1 MPDSVRGVWFMRKSL
16 FSLAVP
22 FLSAALFA
30 QQPDANQQQTTSVEP
45 MDHTPVFRVKVLS
58 RTTKAV
64 NYRHHSGATSVDFR
78 GTDLM
83 PEASGHAKV
92 ESRTGRIEINADFE
106 HLRPSRNLAPEYLT
120 YVLWAITPE
129 GRPVSLGEIVPENGK
144 SSVRVSTDLQAFGV
158 IVTAEPYFSVTRPSD
173 MVVLENVVKSNTK
186 GWEQPIDT
194 KFDVVERGQ
203 YTVDITAAKLPSSTA
218 NPKTPNDLLQARN
231 AVAIAQA
238 EGGDRYAA
246 DTMRKAEDFLARAED
261 YLRREQSGKAI
272 STVARGATQAAEDA
286 RVLTLERRQQEQQ
299 DAERTA
305 MRERAEQAQQ
315 QEAEA
320 KAQAEQESR
329 QREQAERDRQTT
341 EQAKADADRAR
352 QEAEAAKADAL
363 AQQQTAQSQAQQAQL
378 AAQQA
383 DQARAQAEQAR
394 LQAEQ
399 EKEQTRA
406 RLLQQLNQVLQT
418 RESARGLIA
427 DMPDVLFDTGQ
438 YTLKPGARERLAKV
452 AGILMAYPD
461 LHVQVEGHTDNV
473 GGVDFNQQ
481 LSEKRAAAVRDF
493 LVQQGVKSTDI
504 ESRGFGMDQPVATNA
519 TATGRQLNRRVDLV
533 VTGQA
538 IGTTAGVANP
548 AQPATSVPNVPA
560 GATTQPTNVPPA
572 TSNPKATPAAPP
584 NNQPQSLPP
593 Q

>member
-1 MPDSVRGVWFMRKSL
+1 VWIMRKTVHSFAVMSL
-16 FSLAVP
+16 
-22 FLSAALFA
+22 LSVLLFG
-30 QQPDANQQQTTSVEP
+30 QQPDTNQPTSIEP
-45 MDHTPVFRVKVLS
+45 MDHTPVYRVKVLS
-58 RTTKAV
+58 RSTQAV
-64 NYRHHSGATSVDFR
+64 NYRHHSGGTSLDFR

-83 PEASGHAKV
+83 PAASGKAKV

-106 HLRPSRNLAPEYLT
+106 HLRPSRTLAPEYLT

-129 GRPVSLGEIVPENGK
+129 GRPVSLGEIVPEDGK
-144 SSVRVSTDLQAFGV
+144 SSVRVSTDLQAFGM

-173 MVVLENVVKSNTK
+173 MVVLENVVKPNTK

-194 KFDVVERGQ
+194 KFDVLERGQ

-218 NPKTPNDLLQARN
+218 DPKTPNDLLQARN

-238 EGGDRYAA
+238 EGADHYAA

-261 YLRREQSGKAI
+261 YLRRKQSGKAI
-272 STVARGATQAAEDA
+272 STVARGAAQAAEDA
-286 RVLTLERRQQEQQ
+286 RVLTLQRRQQEQE

-305 MRERAEQAQQ
+305 MRERAEQAQNQ
-315 QEAEA
+315 AEQAQRQEAEA
-320 KAQAEQESR
+320 KAQAAEEVR
-329 QREQAERDRQTT
+329 QREQADRDRQAA

-352 QEAEAAKADAL
+352 QEAEAAKAEAL
-363 AQQQTAQSQAQQAQL
+363 AQQEAAQVQAQQAE
-378 AAQQA
+378 
-383 DQARAQAEQAR
+383 QARAQADQAR

-399 EKEQTRA
+399 EREQTRA

-418 RESARGLIA
+418 RESARGLIV
-427 DMPDVLFDTGQ
+427 DMPDVLFDTAK

-473 GGVDFNQQ
+473 GGVEYNQQ
-481 LSEKRAAAVRDF
+481 LSEKRAAAVREF

-504 ESRGFGMDQPVATNA
+504 ESRGFGMDQPVATND

-538 IGTTAGVANP
+538 IGTTAGAANP
-548 AQPATSVPNVPA
+548 TQPASGVPGAPA
-560 GATTQPTNVPPA
+560 GTLNKPAMAPPPNSNPPA
-572 TSNPKATPAAPP
+572 TPSNR
-584 NNQPQSLPP
+584 PQPP

>member
-1 MPDSVRGVWFMRKSL
+1 M
-16 FSLAVP
+16 
-22 FLSAALFA
+22 FA
-30 QQPDANQQQTTSVEP
+30 QQPDANQQQTMSVEP
-45 MDHTPVFRVKVLS
+45 MDHTPVYRVKVLS

-64 NYRHHSGATSVDFR
+64 NYRHHSGGTSLDFR

-129 GRPVSLGEIVPENGK
+129 GRPVSLGEIVPEDGK
-144 SSVRVSTDLQAFGV
+144 SSVRVSTDLQAFGL

-173 MVVLENVVKSNTK
+173 LVVLENVIKSNTK

-218 NPKTPNDLLQARN
+218 DPKTPNDLLQARN

-238 EGGDRYAA
+238 EGGDHYAA
-246 DTMRKAEDFLARAED
+246 DTMRKAEGFLARAED
-261 YLRREQSGKAI
+261 YLRRKQSGKAI
-272 STVARGATQAAEDA
+272 STVARGAAQAAEDA
-286 RVLTLERRQQEQQ
+286 RILTLERRQQEQQ
-299 DAERTA
+299 EAERTA

-315 QEAEA
+315 QETEA
-320 KAQAEQESR
+320 KAQAEQEAR
-329 QREQAERDRQTT
+329 QREQAERDRQSA

-352 QEAEAAKADAL
+352 QDAEAAKAAAL
-363 AQQQTAQSQAQQAQL
+363 AQQQVAQSQAQQAQL

-418 RESARGLIA
+418 RESARGLIV
-427 DMPDVLFDTGQ
+427 DMPDVLFDTAK

-473 GGVDFNQQ
+473 GGVEYNQQ

-493 LVQQGVKSTDI
+493 LVQQGVRSTDI

-538 IGTTAGVANP
+538 IGTTAGMANP

-560 GATTQPTNVPPA
+560 GTVNQTQPANVPPV
-572 TSNPKATPAAPP
+572 TSNPQANPATQPP
-584 NNQPQSLPP
+584 NHQPP

>member
-1 MPDSVRGVWFMRKSL
+1 
-16 FSLAVP
+16 
-22 FLSAALFA
+22 
-30 QQPDANQQQTTSVEP
+30 
-45 MDHTPVFRVKVLS
+45 
-58 RTTKAV
+58 
-64 NYRHHSGATSVDFR
+64 
-78 GTDLM
+78 
-83 PEASGHAKV
+83 
-92 ESRTGRIEINADFE
+92 
-106 HLRPSRNLAPEYLT
+106 
-120 YVLWAITPE
+120 
-129 GRPVSLGEIVPENGK
+129 
-144 SSVRVSTDLQAFGV
+144 
-158 IVTAEPYFSVTRPSD
+158 
-173 MVVLENVVKSNTK
+173 VKSNTK

-194 KFDVVERGQ
+194 RFDVVERGQ
-203 YTVDITAAKLPSSTA
+203 YTVDITAAKLPSTTA
-218 NPKTPNDLLQARN
+218 DPKTPNDLLQARN

-261 YLRREQSGKAI
+261 YLRRKQSGKAI

-320 KAQAEQESR
+320 KAQAEQETL
-329 QREQAERDRQTT
+329 QREQADRDRQTA
-341 EQAKADADRAR
+341 EQARADADRAR

-363 AQQQTAQSQAQQAQL
+363 AQQQAAQSQAQ
-378 AAQQA
+378 
-383 DQARAQAEQAR
+383 QAEQAR

-399 EKEQTRA
+399 EKEQARA

-418 RESARGLIA
+418 RESARGLIV
-427 DMPDVLFDTGQ
+427 DMPDVLFDTGK

-473 GGVDFNQQ
+473 GGVDFNQH
-481 LSEKRAAAVRDF
+481 LSEKRASAVRDF
-493 LVQQGVKSTDI
+493 LVQQGVKSTDV
-504 ESRGFGMDQPVATNA
+504 ESRGFGMDQPVATNS

-538 IGTTAGVANP
+538 IGTTAGTANP

-560 GATTQPTNVPPA
+560 GTVNRTQPANVPPSSNNPQANPA
-572 TSNPKATPAAPP
+572 TPP

>member
-1 MPDSVRGVWFMRKSL
+1 MRKSFL
-16 FSLAVP
+16 SLAAVS

-30 QQPDANQQQTTSVEP
+30 QQPDSDQQQTTSVEP

-64 NYRHHSGATSVDFR
+64 NYRHHSGATSLDFR

-92 ESRTGRIEINADFE
+92 ESRTGRIEINVDFE
-106 HLRPSRNLAPEYLT
+106 HLRRSQNLAPEYLT

-144 SSVRVSTDLQAFGV
+144 SSVGVSTDLQAFGL
-158 IVTAEPYFSVTRPSD
+158 IVTAEPYFSVTRPSE

-203 YTVDITAAKLPSSTA
+203 YTVDITAAKLPSTTA
-218 NPKTPNDLLQARN
+218 DPKTPNDLLQARN

-261 YLRREQSGKAI
+261 YLRRKQSGKAI

-286 RVLTLERRQQEQQ
+286 RVLTLERRQQEQR

-320 KAQAEQESR
+320 KAQAEQETL
-329 QREQAERDRQTT
+329 QREQADRDRQTA
-341 EQAKADADRAR
+341 EQARADADRAR

-363 AQQQTAQSQAQQAQL
+363 AQQQAAQSQ
-378 AAQQA
+378 AQQA

-399 EKEQTRA
+399 EKEQARA

-418 RESARGLIA
+418 RESARGLIV
-427 DMPDVLFDTGQ
+427 DMPDVLFDTGK

-481 LSEKRAAAVRDF
+481 LSEKRASAVRDF
-493 LVQQGVKSTDI
+493 LVQQGVKSTDV

-538 IGTTAGVANP
+538 IGTTAGTANP
-548 AQPATSVPNVPA
+548 AQPAASVPA
-560 GATTQPTNVPPA
+560 GRVNQTQPANVPPV
-572 TSNPKATPAAPP
+572 TSNPQANPATPP
-584 NNQPQSLPP
+584 NDQQTLPP

>member
-1 MPDSVRGVWFMRKSL
+1 MHKS
-16 FSLAVP
+16 FVSFAVVP
-22 FLSAALFA
+22 FLSVVLFA
-30 QQPDANQQQTTSVEP
+30 QQPDANQQTTSVEP
-45 MDHTPVFRVKVLS
+45 MEHTPVYRVKVLS
-58 RTTKAV
+58 RSTEAV
-64 NYRHHSGATSVDFR
+64 NYRHHSGGTSLDFR

-83 PEASGHAKV
+83 PEANGKAKV

-129 GRPVSLGEIVPENGK
+129 GRPVSLGEIVPEDGK
-144 SSVRVSTDLQAFGV
+144 SSVRVSTDLQAFGL

-173 MVVLENVVKSNTK
+173 MVVLENVVKKDTK

-203 YTVDITAAKLPSSTA
+203 YTVDITAAKLPSSIA
-218 NPKTPNDLLQARN
+218 DPKTPNDLLQARN

-238 EGGDRYAA
+238 EGADHYAA

-261 YLRREQSGKAI
+261 YLRRKQSGKAI
-272 STVARGATQAAEDA
+272 STVARGAAQSAEDA
-286 RVLTLERRQQEQQ
+286 RILTLQRRQQEQE

-305 MRERAEQAQQ
+305 MRERADQAQSQAEQAQR
-315 QEAEA
+315 QESEA
-320 KAQAEQESR
+320 KAQAEEEAR
-329 QREQAERDRQTT
+329 QRQQADRDRQSA

-352 QEAEAAKADAL
+352 QEAEVAKADAL
-363 AQQQTAQSQAQQAQL
+363 AQQQAAQLQAQQAE
-378 AAQQA
+378 
-383 DQARAQAEQAR
+383 QARAQADQAR

-399 EKEQTRA
+399 EREQTRS

-418 RESARGLIA
+418 RESARGLIV
-427 DMPDVLFDTGQ
+427 DMPDVLFDTAK

-473 GGVDFNQQ
+473 GGVEYNQQ
-481 LSEKRAAAVRDF
+481 LSEKRAAAVREF

-519 TATGRQLNRRVDLV
+519 TTAGRQLNRRVDLV

-538 IGTTAGVANP
+538 IGTTVGAVNP
-548 AQPATSVPNVPA
+548 AQPTSGVPA
-560 GATTQPTNVPPA
+560 NPARTPNQPTMAPPA
-572 TSNPKATPAAPP
+572 NSNPQANPATPP
-584 NNQPQSLPP
+584 NNQPQPP

>member
-1 MPDSVRGVWFMRKSL
+1 
-16 FSLAVP
+16 
-22 FLSAALFA
+22 
-30 QQPDANQQQTTSVEP
+30 
-45 MDHTPVFRVKVLS
+45 
-58 RTTKAV
+58 
-64 NYRHHSGATSVDFR
+64 
-78 GTDLM
+78 
-83 PEASGHAKV
+83 
-92 ESRTGRIEINADFE
+92 
-106 HLRPSRNLAPEYLT
+106 
-120 YVLWAITPE
+120 
-129 GRPVSLGEIVPENGK
+129 
-144 SSVRVSTDLQAFGV
+144 
-158 IVTAEPYFSVTRPSD
+158 
-173 MVVLENVVKSNTK
+173 
-186 GWEQPIDT
+186 
-194 KFDVVERGQ
+194 
-203 YTVDITAAKLPSSTA
+203 
-218 NPKTPNDLLQARN
+218 
-231 AVAIAQA
+231 
-238 EGGDRYAA
+238 
-246 DTMRKAEDFLARAED
+246 
-261 YLRREQSGKAI
+261 
-272 STVARGATQAAEDA
+272 
-286 RVLTLERRQQEQQ
+286 
-299 DAERTA
+299 

-320 KAQAEQESR
+320 KAQAKQESR

-418 RESARGLIA
+418 RESARGLIV
-427 DMPDVLFDTGQ
+427 DMPDVLFDTGK

-533 VTGQA
+533 VSLR
-538 IGTTAGVANP
+538 
-548 AQPATSVPNVPA
+548 ATCLCWVNVFHFLKL
-560 GATTQPTNVPPA
+560 GLLE
-572 TSNPKATPAAPP
+572 SH
-584 NNQPQSLPP
+584 L
-593 Q
+593 

>member
-1 MPDSVRGVWFMRKSL
+1 
-16 FSLAVP
+16 
-22 FLSAALFA
+22 
-30 QQPDANQQQTTSVEP
+30 
-45 MDHTPVFRVKVLS
+45 
-58 RTTKAV
+58 
-64 NYRHHSGATSVDFR
+64 
-78 GTDLM
+78 
-83 PEASGHAKV
+83 
-92 ESRTGRIEINADFE
+92 
-106 HLRPSRNLAPEYLT
+106 
-120 YVLWAITPE
+120 
-129 GRPVSLGEIVPENGK
+129 
-144 SSVRVSTDLQAFGV
+144 
-158 IVTAEPYFSVTRPSD
+158 

-203 YTVDITAAKLPSSTA
+203 YTVDITAAKLPATTA
-218 NPKTPNDLLQARN
+218 APKTPNDLLQARN

-261 YLRREQSGKAI
+261 YLRRKQSSKAI
-272 STVARGATQAAEDA
+272 STVARGAAQAAEDA
-286 RVLTLERRQQEQQ
+286 RILTLERRQQEQE

-418 RESARGLIA
+418 RESARGLIV
-427 DMPDVLFDTGQ
+427 DMPDVLFDTGK

-452 AGILMAYPD
+452 AGILLAYPD
-461 LHVQVEGHTDNV
+461 LRIQIEGHTDNV
-473 GGVDFNQQ
+473 GGAEYNQQ
-481 LSEKRAAAVRDF
+481 LSEHRANSVREF
-493 LVQQGVKSTDI
+493 LITQGVSPANI
-504 ESRGFGMDQPVATNA
+504 IARGFGMDQPVATNA

-538 IGTTAGVANP
+538 IGTTAGAASP

-560 GATTQPTNVPPA
+560 GTVNRTQPANVPPSSNNPQANPA
-572 TSNPKATPAAPP
+572 TPP
-584 NNQPQSLPP
+584 NNQQTLPP

>member
-1 MPDSVRGVWFMRKSL
+1 
-16 FSLAVP
+16 
-22 FLSAALFA
+22 
-30 QQPDANQQQTTSVEP
+30 
-45 MDHTPVFRVKVLS
+45 
-58 RTTKAV
+58 
-64 NYRHHSGATSVDFR
+64 
-78 GTDLM
+78 
-83 PEASGHAKV
+83 
-92 ESRTGRIEINADFE
+92 
-106 HLRPSRNLAPEYLT
+106 
-120 YVLWAITPE
+120 
-129 GRPVSLGEIVPENGK
+129 
-144 SSVRVSTDLQAFGV
+144 
-158 IVTAEPYFSVTRPSD
+158 
-173 MVVLENVVKSNTK
+173 
-186 GWEQPIDT
+186 
-194 KFDVVERGQ
+194 
-203 YTVDITAAKLPSSTA
+203 
-218 NPKTPNDLLQARN
+218 
-231 AVAIAQA
+231 
-238 EGGDRYAA
+238 
-246 DTMRKAEDFLARAED
+246 
-261 YLRREQSGKAI
+261 
-272 STVARGATQAAEDA
+272 
-286 RVLTLERRQQEQQ
+286 LTLERRQQEQQ

-329 QREQAERDRQTT
+329 QREQAERDRQTA
-341 EQAKADADRAR
+341 EQARADADRAR

-363 AQQQTAQSQAQQAQL
+363 AQQQAAQSQ
-378 AAQQA
+378 AQQA

-399 EKEQTRA
+399 EKEQARA

-418 RESARGLIA
+418 RESARGLIV
-427 DMPDVLFDTGQ
+427 DMPDVLFDTGK

-538 IGTTAGVANP
+538 IGTTAGVASP

-560 GATTQPTNVPPA
+560 GTVNRTQPANVPPA
-572 TSNPKATPAAPP
+572 SNNPQANPAPPP
-584 NNQPQSLPP
+584 NNQQNLPP

>member
-1 MPDSVRGVWFMRKSL
+1 MRKSCL
-16 FSLAVP
+16 SLAAVS

-30 QQPDANQQQTTSVEP
+30 QQPDTDQQQATSVEP

-64 NYRHHSGATSVDFR
+64 NYRHHSGATSLDFR

-203 YTVDITAAKLPSSTA
+203 YTVDITAAKLPSTTA
-218 NPKTPNDLLQARN
+218 DAKTPNDLLQARN

-238 EGGDRYAA
+238 EGADRYAA

-261 YLRREQSGKAI
+261 YLGRKQSGKAI

-320 KAQAEQESR
+320 KAQAGQETL
-329 QREQAERDRQTT
+329 QREQAERDRQTA
-341 EQAKADADRAR
+341 EQARADADRAR
-352 QEAEAAKADAL
+352 QKAEAANADAL
-363 AQQQTAQSQAQQAQL
+363 DQQQAAQSQ
-378 AAQQA
+378 AQQA

-399 EKEQTRA
+399 EKEQARA

-418 RESARGLIA
+418 RESARGLIV
-427 DMPDVLFDTGQ
+427 DMPDVLFDTGK

-461 LHVQVEGHTDNV
+461 LHVQGEGHTDNV

-481 LSEKRAAAVRDF
+481 PPEKRASPERDF
-493 LVQQGVKSTDI
+493 LVQQGVKSTDV

-538 IGTTAGVANP
+538 IGTTAGTANP
-548 AQPATSVPNVPA
+548 TQPATSVPNVPA
-560 GATTQPTNVPPA
+560 GTVNRTQPANVPPA
-572 TSNPKATPAAPP
+572 SNNPQANPATPP
-584 NNQPQSLPP
+584 NNQQALPP

>member
-1 MPDSVRGVWFMRKSL
+1 MRKSFL
-16 FSLAVP
+16 SFAVVP
-22 FLSAALFA
+22 FLTAVMFA
-30 QQPDANQQQTTSVEP
+30 QQPDANQQQTVSVEP
-45 MDHTPVFRVKVLS
+45 MDHTPVYRVKVLS

-64 NYRHHSGATSVDFR
+64 NYRHHSGGTSLDFR

-129 GRPVSLGEIVPENGK
+129 GRPVSLGEIVPEDGK
-144 SSVRVSTDLQAFGV
+144 SSVRVSTDLQAFGL

-173 MVVLENVVKSNTK
+173 LVVLENVIKSNTK

-218 NPKTPNDLLQARN
+218 DSKTPNDLLQARN
-231 AVAIAQA
+231 AVAIARA

-246 DTMRKAEDFLARAED
+246 ETMRKAEDFLARAED
-261 YLRREQSGKAI
+261 YLRRKQSGKAI
-272 STVARGATQAAEDA
+272 STVARGAAQAAEDA
-286 RVLTLERRQQEQQ
+286 RILTLERRQQEQQ
-299 DAERTA
+299 EAERTA

-315 QEAEA
+315 QETEA
-320 KAQAEQESR
+320 KAQAEREAR
-329 QREQAERDRQTT
+329 QREQAERDRQSA

-352 QEAEAAKADAL
+352 QDAEAAKAAAL
-363 AQQQTAQSQAQQAQL
+363 AQQQVAQSQAQQAQM

-418 RESARGLIA
+418 RESARGLIV
-427 DMPDVLFDTGQ
+427 DMPDVLFDTAK

-473 GGVDFNQQ
+473 GGVEYNQQ
-481 LSEKRAAAVRDF
+481 LSEKRAAAVREF
-493 LVQQGVKSTDI
+493 LVQQGVRSTDI

-538 IGTTAGVANP
+538 IGTTAGMANP

-560 GATTQPTNVPPA
+560 GTVNQTQPANVPPV
-572 TSNPKATPAAPP
+572 TSNPQANPATQPP
-584 NNQPQSLPP
+584 NNQPP

>member
-1 MPDSVRGVWFMRKSL
+1 MRKS
-16 FSLAVP
+16 
-22 FLSAALFA
+22 FLSFAVVPLVSAVLFA
-30 QQPDANQQQTTSVEP
+30 QQPDANQQTTSVEP
-45 MDHTPVFRVKVLS
+45 MDHTPVYRVKVLS

-64 NYRHHSGATSVDFR
+64 NYRHHSGGTSLDFR

-129 GRPVSLGEIVPENGK
+129 GRPVSLGEIVPEDGK
-144 SSVRVSTDLQAFGV
+144 STVRVSTDLQAFGL

-173 MVVLENVVKSNTK
+173 MVVLENVVKQNTK

-194 KFDVVERGQ
+194 KFDVLERGQ
-203 YTVDITAAKLPSSTA
+203 YTVDITAAKLPSTTA
-218 NPKTPNDLLQARN
+218 DPKTPNDLLQARN

-238 EGGDRYAA
+238 EGADHYAA

-261 YLRREQSGKAI
+261 YLRRKQGSKAI
-272 STVARGATQAAEDA
+272 STVARGAAQSAEDA
-286 RVLTLERRQQEQQ
+286 RVLTLQRRQQEQE

-305 MRERAEQAQQ
+305 MRERTEQAQQ

-320 KAQAEQESR
+320 KAQADQESR
-329 QREQAERDRQTT
+329 QREQAERDRQTA

-352 QEAEAAKADAL
+352 QEAEAAKAEAL
-363 AQQQTAQSQAQQAQL
+363 AQQQAAQSQAQQAQL

-418 RESARGLIA
+418 RESARGLIV
-427 DMPDVLFDTGQ
+427 DMPDVLFDTAK

-473 GGVDFNQQ
+473 GGVEYNQQ

-538 IGTTAGVANP
+538 IGTTADMANPSQPANSVPNPATGTVNQTQPANVQPMSNNPQANP
-548 AQPATSVPNVPA
+548 A
-560 GATTQPTNVPPA
+560 TQ
-572 TSNPKATPAAPP
+572 PP
-584 NNQPQSLPP
+584 NNQPQPP

>member
-1 MPDSVRGVWFMRKSL
+1 M
-16 FSLAVP
+16 
-22 FLSAALFA
+22 AALLFA
-30 QQPDANQQQTTSVEP
+30 QQPDANQQQTISVEP
-45 MDHTPVFRVKVLS
+45 MDHTPVYRVKVLS

-64 NYRHHSGATSVDFR
+64 NYRHHSGGTSLDFR

-129 GRPVSLGEIVPENGK
+129 GRPVSLGEIVPEDGK
-144 SSVRVSTDLQAFGV
+144 SSVRVSTDLQAFGL

-173 MVVLENVVKSNTK
+173 MVVLENVVKQNTK
-186 GWEQPIDT
+186 GWEQPIDA
-194 KFDVVERGQ
+194 KFDVLERGQ
-203 YTVDITAAKLPSSTA
+203 YTVDITAAKLPSTTA
-218 NPKTPNDLLQARN
+218 DPKTPNDLLQARN

-238 EGGDRYAA
+238 EGADHYAA

-261 YLRREQSGKAI
+261 YLRRKQGNKAI
-272 STVARGATQAAEDA
+272 STVARGAAQSAEDA
-286 RVLTLERRQQEQQ
+286 RVLTLERRQQEQE

-320 KAQAEQESR
+320 KAQADQESR
-329 QREQAERDRQTT
+329 QREQAERDRQTA

-352 QEAEAAKADAL
+352 QEAETAKADAL
-363 AQQQTAQSQAQQAQL
+363 AQQQVAQSQAQQAQL

-418 RESARGLIA
+418 RESARGLIV
-427 DMPDVLFDTGQ
+427 DMPDVLFDTAK

-473 GGVDFNQQ
+473 GGVEYNQQ
-481 LSEKRAAAVRDF
+481 LSEKRAAAVREF

-504 ESRGFGMDQPVATNA
+504 QSRGFGMDQPVATNA

-538 IGTTAGVANP
+538 IGTTAGIANPSQPANSVSNSPAGTVNQTQPGNVPPMTNNPQANP
-548 AQPATSVPNVPA
+548 AT
-560 GATTQPTNVPPA
+560 
-572 TSNPKATPAAPP
+572 APP
-584 NNQPQSLPP
+584 NNQPQPP

>member
-1 MPDSVRGVWFMRKSL
+1 MRKTFLS
-16 FSLAVP
+16 FAVVP
-22 FLSAALFA
+22 FLTVVLFA
-30 QQPDANQQQTTSVEP
+30 QQSDANQQTTSVEP

-58 RTTKAV
+58 RSTKAV
-64 NYRHHSGATSVDFR
+64 NYRHHSGGTTLDFR

-129 GRPVSLGEIVPENGK
+129 GRPVSLGEIVPEDGK
-144 SSVRVSTDLQAFGV
+144 SSVRVSTDLQAFGL

-173 MVVLENVVKSNTK
+173 MVVLENVIKQNTK
-186 GWEQPIDT
+186 GWEQPIDA
-194 KFDVVERGQ
+194 KFDVLERGQ

-218 NPKTPNDLLQARN
+218 DPKTPNDLLQARN

-238 EGGDRYAA
+238 EGADHYAA

-261 YLRREQSGKAI
+261 YLRRKQSGKAI
-272 STVARGATQAAEDA
+272 STVARGAAQSAEDA
-286 RVLTLERRQQEQQ
+286 RVLTLQRRQQEQE

-315 QEAEA
+315 GETEA
-320 KAQAEQESR
+320 KAQADQESR
-329 QREQAERDRQTT
+329 QREQAERDRQTA

-352 QEAEAAKADAL
+352 QEAETAKADAL
-363 AQQQTAQSQAQQAQL
+363 AQQQAAQSQAQQAQL

-418 RESARGLIA
+418 RESARGLIV
-427 DMPDVLFDTGQ
+427 DMPDVLFDTGK

-473 GGVDFNQQ
+473 GGVEFNQQ

-504 ESRGFGMDQPVATNA
+504 QSRGFGMDQPVATNA
-519 TATGRQLNRRVDLV
+519 TPAGRQLNRRVDLV

-538 IGTTAGVANP
+538 IGTTAGMANP
-548 AQPATSVPNVPA
+548 AQSVTSAPTPSAGTANQTQPASVPPITNPQTNPATP
-560 GATTQPTNVPPA
+560 
-572 TSNPKATPAAPP
+572 PP
-584 NNQPQSLPP
+584 NNQPP

>member
-1 MPDSVRGVWFMRKSL
+1 MRKSFL
-16 FSLAVP
+16 SFAVVP
-22 FLSAALFA
+22 FLSVVLFA
-30 QQPDANQQQTTSVEP
+30 QQPDANQQTTSVEP
-45 MDHTPVFRVKVLS
+45 MDHTPVYRVKVLS

-64 NYRHHSGATSVDFR
+64 NYRHHSGGTSLDFR

-129 GRPVSLGEIVPENGK
+129 GRPVSLGEIVPEDGK
-144 SSVRVSTDLQAFGV
+144 SSVRVSTDLQAFGL

-173 MVVLENVVKSNTK
+173 MVVLENVVKQNTK
-186 GWEQPIDT
+186 GWEQPIDA
-194 KFDVVERGQ
+194 KFDVLERGQ

-218 NPKTPNDLLQARN
+218 DPKTPNDLLQARN

-261 YLRREQSGKAI
+261 YLRRKQSSKAI
-272 STVARGATQAAEDA
+272 STVARGAAQAAEDA
-286 RVLTLERRQQEQQ
+286 RILTLERRQQEQE

-305 MRERAEQAQQ
+305 MRERAEQAQSQAQQAQQ

-320 KAQAEQESR
+320 KAQAEQEAR
-329 QREQAERDRQTT
+329 QREQADRDRGAA

-352 QEAEAAKADAL
+352 QEAETAKADAL
-363 AQQQTAQSQAQQAQL
+363 AQQQVAQTQAQQAQL

-418 RESARGLIA
+418 RESARGLIV
-427 DMPDVLFDTGQ
+427 DMPDVLFDTAK

-473 GGVDFNQQ
+473 GGVEYNQQ
-481 LSEKRAAAVRDF
+481 LSEKRAAAVREF

-504 ESRGFGMDQPVATNA
+504 QSRGFGMDQPVATNA

-538 IGTTAGVANP
+538 IGTTAGMANP
-548 AQPATSVPNVPA
+548 AQPATGVPNVPA
-560 GATTQPTNVPPA
+560 GTVNQTQPANVPPV
-572 TSNPKATPAAPP
+572 TSNPQANPATPPP
-584 NNQPQSLPP
+584 NNQPP

>member
-1 MPDSVRGVWFMRKSL
+1 MPDSVRGVWFMRKSF

-64 NYRHHSGATSVDFR
+64 NYRHHSGATSLDFR

-129 GRPVSLGEIVPENGK
+129 GRPVSLGEIVPEDGK
-144 SSVRVSTDLQAFGV
+144 SSVRVSTDLQAFGL

-173 MVVLENVVKSNTK
+173 MVVLENVVKQNTK
-186 GWEQPIDT
+186 GWEQPIDA
-194 KFDVVERGQ
+194 KFDVLERGQ

-218 NPKTPNDLLQARN
+218 DPKTPNDLLQARN

-238 EGGDRYAA
+238 EGADHYAA

-261 YLRREQSGKAI
+261 YLRRKQGSKAI
-272 STVARGATQAAEDA
+272 STVARGAAQSAEDA
-286 RVLTLERRQQEQQ
+286 RVLTLQRRQQEQE

-305 MRERAEQAQQ
+305 MRERAEQ
-315 QEAEA
+315 
-320 KAQAEQESR
+320 
-329 QREQAERDRQTT
+329 ER
-341 EQAKADADRAR
+341 
-352 QEAEAAKADAL
+352 
-363 AQQQTAQSQAQQAQL
+363 
-378 AAQQA
+378 
-383 DQARAQAEQAR
+383 
-394 LQAEQ
+394 
-399 EKEQTRA
+399 EQTRA

-418 RESARGLIA
+418 RESARGLIV
-427 DMPDVLFDTGQ
+427 DMPDVLFDTGK

-461 LHVQVEGHTDNV
+461 LKVQVEGHTDNV
-473 GGVDFNQQ
+473 GGMDFNQQ

-504 ESRGFGMDQPVATNA
+504 QSRGFGMDQPVATNA

-538 IGTTAGVANP
+538 IGTTAGIANP
-548 AQPATSVPNVPA
+548 SQPAN
-560 GATTQPTNVPPA
+560 
-572 TSNPKATPAAPP
+572 
-584 NNQPQSLPP
+584 
-593 Q
+593 

>member
-1 MPDSVRGVWFMRKSL
+1 VFQTYWVPRPKRSV
-16 FSLAVP
+16 
-22 FLSAALFA
+22 
-30 QQPDANQQQTTSVEP
+30 
-45 MDHTPVFRVKVLS
+45 PVFIS
-58 RTTKAV
+58 T
-64 NYRHHSGATSVDFR
+64 GR
-78 GTDLM
+78 GT
-83 PEASGHAKV
+83 HALKYAN
-92 ESRTGRIEINADFE
+92 RTSDTRI
-106 HLRPSRNLAPEYLT
+106 
-120 YVLWAITPE
+120 
-129 GRPVSLGEIVPENGK
+129 
-144 SSVRVSTDLQAFGV
+144 
-158 IVTAEPYFSVTRPSD
+158 
-173 MVVLENVVKSNTK
+173 
-186 GWEQPIDT
+186 
-194 KFDVVERGQ
+194 
-203 YTVDITAAKLPSSTA
+203 
-218 NPKTPNDLLQARN
+218 KTPT
-231 AVAIAQA
+231 AIA
-238 EGGDRYAA
+238 AA
-246 DTMRKAEDFLARAED
+246 TKS
-261 YLRREQSGKAI
+261 RRETAS
-272 STVARGATQAAEDA
+272 R
-286 RVLTLERRQQEQQ
+286 LE
-299 DAERTA
+299 
-305 MRERAEQAQQ
+305 
-315 QEAEA
+315 
-320 KAQAEQESR
+320 SSFP
-329 QREQAERDRQTT
+329 
-341 EQAKADADRAR
+341 R
-352 QEAEAAKADAL
+352 QEAETAKADAL
-363 AQQQTAQSQAQQAQL
+363 AQQQVAQSQAQQAQL

-418 RESARGLIA
+418 RESARGLIV
-427 DMPDVLFDTGQ
+427 DMPDVLFDTGK

-538 IGTTAGVANP
+538 VGTTAGVANP

-572 TSNPKATPAAPP
+572 TSNPEATPATPP

>member
-1 MPDSVRGVWFMRKSL
+1 MPDSVREVWLMRKSFL
-16 FSLAVP
+16 SFAVVP
-22 FLSAALFA
+22 FLTAVMFA
-30 QQPDANQQQTTSVEP
+30 QQPDANQQQTVSVEP
-45 MDHTPVFRVKVLS
+45 MDHTPVYRVHVLS

-64 NYRHHSGATSVDFR
+64 NYRHHCGDTSLEFR

-106 HLRPSRNLAPEYLT
+106 HLRPSRNLAPVYLT

-129 GRPVSLGEIVPENGK
+129 GRPVSLGEIVPEDGK
-144 SSVRVSTDLQAFGV
+144 TSVRVSTDLQAFGV
-158 IVTAEPYFSVTRPSD
+158 IFTAEPYFSVTRPSD
-173 MVVLENVVKSNTK
+173 MVVLENVVKQNTK

-218 NPKTPNDLLQARN
+218 DSKTPNELPQARN
-231 AVAIAQA
+231 AVAIARA
-238 EGGDRYAA
+238 DGGDRYAA
-246 DTMRKAEDFLARAED
+246 ERRRKAEDFLARAED
-261 YLRREQSGKAI
+261 YLRRKQSGKAI
-272 STVARGATQAAEDA
+272 STVARGAAQAAEDA
-286 RVLTLERRQQEQQ
+286 RILTLERRQQEQQ
-299 DAERTA
+299 EAERTA

-315 QEAEA
+315 QETEA
-320 KAQAEQESR
+320 KAQAEREAR
-329 QREQAERDRQTT
+329 QREQAERDRQSA

-352 QEAEAAKADAL
+352 QDAEAAKAAAL
-363 AQQQTAQSQAQQAQL
+363 AQQQVAQSQAQQAQM

-418 RESARGLIA
+418 RESARGLIV
-427 DMPDVLFDTGQ
+427 DMPDVLFDTAK

-473 GGVDFNQQ
+473 GGVEYNQQ
-481 LSEKRAAAVRDF
+481 LSEKRAAAVREF

-533 VTGQA
+533 VTGQT
-538 IGTTAGVANP
+538 IGTTEGMASP
-548 AQPATSVPNVPA
+548 AQPATSVPSVPA
-560 GATTQPTNVPPA
+560 GTVNRTQPANVPPA
-572 TSNPKATPAAPP
+572 TNNPQANPATPPP
-584 NNQPQSLPP
+584 NNQPP

>member
-1 MPDSVRGVWFMRKSL
+1 MPDSVRGVWLMRKS
-16 FSLAVP
+16 
-22 FLSAALFA
+22 FLSFAVVPLLSVVLFA
-30 QQPDANQQQTTSVEP
+30 QQPDANQQTTSVEP
-45 MDHTPVFRVKVLS
+45 MDHTPVYRVKVLS
-58 RTTKAV
+58 RSTQAV
-64 NYRHHSGATSVDFR
+64 NYRHHSGGTSLDFR

-83 PEASGHAKV
+83 PEASGKAKV

-106 HLRPSRNLAPEYLT
+106 HLKPSHTLAPEYLT

-129 GRPVSLGEIVPENGK
+129 GRPVSLGEIVPEDGK
-144 SSVRVSTDLQAFGV
+144 SSVRVSTDLQAFGM

-173 MVVLENVVKSNTK
+173 MVVLENVVKANTK

-203 YTVDITAAKLPSSTA
+203 YTVDITAAKLPSTTA
-218 NPKTPNDLLQARN
+218 DPKTPNDLLQARN

-238 EGGDRYAA
+238 EGADHYAA
-246 DTMRKAEDFLARAED
+246 DTMRKAQDFLARAED
-261 YLRREQSGKAI
+261 YLRRKQSGKAI
-272 STVARGATQAAEDA
+272 STVARGAAQSAEDA
-286 RVLTLERRQQEQQ
+286 RVLTLQRRQQEQE

-305 MRERAEQAQQ
+305 MRERAEHAQNQAEQAQQ

-320 KAQAEQESR
+320 KAKAAEEAR
-329 QREQAERDRQTT
+329 QREQADRDRQSA

-363 AQQQTAQSQAQQAQL
+363 AQQQAAQLQAQQAE
-378 AAQQA
+378 
-383 DQARAQAEQAR
+383 QARAQADQAR

-418 RESARGLIA
+418 RESARGLIV
-427 DMPDVLFDTGQ
+427 DMPDVLFDTAK
-438 YTLKPGARERLAKV
+438 YTLKAGARERLAKV

-473 GGVDFNQQ
+473 GGVEYNQQ
-481 LSEKRAAAVRDF
+481 LSEKRAGAVREF

-548 AQPATSVPNVPA
+548 GQPATSAPGPA
-560 GATTQPTNVPPA
+560 GTATQPAMVPPA
-572 TSNPKATPAAPP
+572 NSNPQPNPATPP
-584 NNQPQSLPP
+584 NNQPPNSPP

>member
-1 MPDSVRGVWFMRKSL
+1 MRKSL

-305 MRERAEQAQQ
+305 MRERAEQAEQ

-427 DMPDVLFDTGQ
+427 DMPDVLFDTGK

-572 TSNPKATPAAPP
+572 TSNPEATPATPP

>member
-1 MPDSVRGVWFMRKSL
+1 MRKS
-16 FSLAVP
+16 
-22 FLSAALFA
+22 FLSFAVVPLLSAVLFA
-30 QQPDANQQQTTSVEP
+30 QQPDANQQSTSVEP
-45 MDHTPVFRVKVLS
+45 MDHTPVYRVKVLS

-64 NYRHHSGATSVDFR
+64 NYRHHSGGTSLDFR

-129 GRPVSLGEIVPENGK
+129 GRPVSLGEIVPEDGK
-144 SSVRVSTDLQAFGV
+144 SSVRVSTDLQAFGL

-173 MVVLENVVKSNTK
+173 MVVLENVVKQNTK
-186 GWEQPIDT
+186 GWEQPIDA
-194 KFDVVERGQ
+194 KFDVLERGQ
-203 YTVDITAAKLPSSTA
+203 YTVDITAAKLPSTTA
-218 NPKTPNDLLQARN
+218 DPKTPNDLLQARN

-238 EGGDRYAA
+238 EGADHYAA

-261 YLRREQSGKAI
+261 YLRRKQGNKAI
-272 STVARGATQAAEDA
+272 STVARGAAQSAEDA
-286 RVLTLERRQQEQQ
+286 RVLTLERRQQEQE

-320 KAQAEQESR
+320 KAQADQESR
-329 QREQAERDRQTT
+329 QREQAERDRQTA

-352 QEAEAAKADAL
+352 QEAETAKADAL
-363 AQQQTAQSQAQQAQL
+363 AQQQVAQSQAQQAQL

-418 RESARGLIA
+418 RESARGLIV
-427 DMPDVLFDTGQ
+427 DMPDVLFDTAK

-473 GGVDFNQQ
+473 GGVEYNQQ
-481 LSEKRAAAVRDF
+481 LSEKRAAAVREF

-504 ESRGFGMDQPVATNA
+504 QSRGFGMDQPVATNA

-538 IGTTAGVANP
+538 IGTTAGIANPSQPANSGPNSPAGTVNQTQPANVAPMTNNPQANP
-548 AQPATSVPNVPA
+548 A
-560 GATTQPTNVPPA
+560 
-572 TSNPKATPAAPP
+572 TPPP
-584 NNQPQSLPP
+584 NNQPQPP

>member
-1 MPDSVRGVWFMRKSL
+1 MRKSFL
-16 FSLAVP
+16 SFAVVP
-22 FLSAALFA
+22 FLSVLLFA
-30 QQPDANQQQTTSVEP
+30 QQPDASKPPTSIEP
-45 MDHTPVFRVKVLS
+45 MDHTPVYRVKVLS
-58 RTTKAV
+58 RSTQAV
-64 NYRHHSGATSVDFR
+64 NYRHHSGGTSLDFR

-83 PEASGHAKV
+83 PEASGKAKV

-129 GRPVSLGEIVPENGK
+129 GRPVSLGEIVPEDGK
-144 SSVRVSTDLQAFGV
+144 SSVRVSTDLQAFGM

-173 MVVLENVVKSNTK
+173 MVVLENVVKANTK

-203 YTVDITAAKLPSSTA
+203 YTVDITAAKLPSTTA
-218 NPKTPNDLLQARN
+218 DPKTPNDLLQARN

-238 EGGDRYAA
+238 EGADHYAA

-261 YLRREQSGKAI
+261 YLRRKQSGKAI
-272 STVARGATQAAEDA
+272 STVARGAAQSAEDA
-286 RVLTLERRQQEQQ
+286 RVLTLQRRQQEQE

-305 MRERAEQAQQ
+305 MRERAEQAQNQAEQAQQ

-320 KAQAEQESR
+320 KAKAAEEAR
-329 QREQAERDRQTT
+329 QREQADRDRQSA

-363 AQQQTAQSQAQQAQL
+363 AQQQAAQLQAQQAE
-378 AAQQA
+378 
-383 DQARAQAEQAR
+383 QARAQADQAR

-399 EKEQTRA
+399 EKDQTRA

-418 RESARGLIA
+418 RESARGLIV
-427 DMPDVLFDTGQ
+427 DMPDVLFDTAK

-473 GGVDFNQQ
+473 GGVEYNQQ
-481 LSEKRAAAVRDF
+481 LSEKRAAAVREF

-548 AQPATSVPNVPA
+548 AQPASSTPNAPA
-560 GATTQPTNVPPA
+560 GTATQPAMVPPA
-572 TSNPKATPAAPP
+572 NSNPQANPPPPP
-584 NNQPQSLPP
+584 NNQPPNSPP

>member
-1 MPDSVRGVWFMRKSL
+1 MPDSVRGVWFMRKSF

-64 NYRHHSGATSVDFR
+64 NYRHHSGATSLDFR

-144 SSVRVSTDLQAFGV
+144 SAVRVSTDLQAFGV

-203 YTVDITAAKLPSSTA
+203 YTVDITAAKLASSTA
-218 NPKTPNDLLQARN
+218 DPKTPNDLLQARN

-418 RESARGLIA
+418 RESARGLIV
-427 DMPDVLFDTGQ
+427 DMPDVLFDTGK

-538 IGTTAGVANP
+538 VGTTAGVANP

-572 TSNPKATPAAPP
+572 TSNPEATPATPP

>member
-1 MPDSVRGVWFMRKSL
+1 MHKS
-16 FSLAVP
+16 FVSFAVVVP
-22 FLSAALFA
+22 FLSIVLFA
-30 QQPDANQQQTTSVEP
+30 QQPDANQQTTSVEP
-45 MDHTPVFRVKVLS
+45 MDHTPVYRVKVLS
-58 RTTKAV
+58 RSTEAV
-64 NYRHHSGATSVDFR
+64 NYRHHSGGTSLDFR

-83 PEASGHAKV
+83 PEANGKAKV

-129 GRPVSLGEIVPENGK
+129 GRPVSLGEIVPEDGK
-144 SSVRVSTDLQAFGV
+144 SSVRVSTDLQAFGL

-173 MVVLENVVKSNTK
+173 MVVLENVVKKDTK

-218 NPKTPNDLLQARN
+218 DPKTPNDLLQARN

-238 EGGDRYAA
+238 EGADHYAA

-261 YLRREQSGKAI
+261 YLRRKQSGKAI
-272 STVARGATQAAEDA
+272 STVARGAAQSAEDA
-286 RVLTLERRQQEQQ
+286 RVLTLQRRQQEQE

-305 MRERAEQAQQ
+305 MRERADQAQNQAEQAQR

-320 KAQAEQESR
+320 KAQAEEEAR
-329 QREQAERDRQTT
+329 QRQQADRDRQSA

-363 AQQQTAQSQAQQAQL
+363 AQQQAAQLQAQQAE
-378 AAQQA
+378 
-383 DQARAQAEQAR
+383 QARAQADQAR

-399 EKEQTRA
+399 EREQTRS

-418 RESARGLIA
+418 RESARGLIV
-427 DMPDVLFDTGQ
+427 DMPDVLFDTAK

-473 GGVDFNQQ
+473 GGVEYNQQ
-481 LSEKRAAAVRDF
+481 LSEKRAAAVREF

-519 TATGRQLNRRVDLV
+519 TTAGRQLNRRVDLV

-538 IGTTAGVANP
+538 IGTTVGATNP
-548 AQPATSVPNVPA
+548 AQPASGVAGAPA
-560 GATTQPTNVPPA
+560 GPANQPAMAPPPNSNPPA
-572 TSNPKATPAAPP
+572 NSATPP
-584 NNQPQSLPP
+584 NRQPQPP

>member
-1 MPDSVRGVWFMRKSL
+1 MRKSFL
-16 FSLAVP
+16 SFAVAP
-22 FLSAALFA
+22 FLVALLFA
-30 QQPDANQQQTTSVEP
+30 QQPDANQQQTISVEP
-45 MDHTPVFRVKVLS
+45 MDHTPVYRVKVLS

-64 NYRHHSGATSVDFR
+64 NYRHHSGGTSLDFR

-106 HLRPSRNLAPEYLT
+106 HMRPSRNLAPEYLT

-129 GRPVSLGEIVPENGK
+129 GRPVSLGEIVPKDGK
-144 SSVRVSTDLQAFGV
+144 SSVRVSTDLQAFGL

-173 MVVLENVVKSNTK
+173 LVVLENVVKQNTK

-218 NPKTPNDLLQARN
+218 DPKTPNDLLQARN

-261 YLRREQSGKAI
+261 YLRRKQGDKAI
-272 STVARGATQAAEDA
+272 STVARGAAQAAEDA
-286 RVLTLERRQQEQQ
+286 RILTLERRQQEQE

-320 KAQAEQESR
+320 KAQAEQETR
-329 QREQAERDRQTT
+329 QREQADRDRQTA

-352 QEAEAAKADAL
+352 QEAETAKAEAL
-363 AQQQTAQSQAQQAQL
+363 AQQQVAQSQAQQAQL

-418 RESARGLIA
+418 RESARGLIV
-427 DMPDVLFDTGQ
+427 DMPDVLFDTAK

-473 GGVDFNQQ
+473 GGVEYNQQ
-481 LSEKRAAAVRDF
+481 LSEKRAAAVREF

-538 IGTTAGVANP
+538 IGTTAGANP
-548 AQPATSVPNVPA
+548 
-560 GATTQPTNVPPA
+560 
-572 TSNPKATPAAPP
+572 TP
-584 NNQPQSLPP
+584 Q
-593 Q
+593 

>member
-1 MPDSVRGVWFMRKSL
+1 MRKSFL
-16 FSLAVP
+16 SFAVVP
-22 FLSAALFA
+22 FLSVVLFA
-30 QQPDANQQQTTSVEP
+30 QQPDANQPNTSIEP
-45 MDHTPVFRVKVLS
+45 MDHTPVYRVKVLS
-58 RTTKAV
+58 RSTQAV
-64 NYRHHSGATSVDFR
+64 NYRHHSGGTSLDFR

-83 PEASGHAKV
+83 PEASGKAKV

-129 GRPVSLGEIVPENGK
+129 GRPVSLGEIVPEDGK
-144 SSVRVSTDLQAFGV
+144 SSVRVSTDLQAFGM

-173 MVVLENVVKSNTK
+173 MVVLENVVKANTK

-194 KFDVVERGQ
+194 KFDVLERGQ

-218 NPKTPNDLLQARN
+218 DPKTPNDLLQARN

-238 EGGDRYAA
+238 EGADHYAA

-261 YLRREQSGKAI
+261 YLRRKQSGKAI
-272 STVARGATQAAEDA
+272 STVARGAAQSAEDA
-286 RVLTLERRQQEQQ
+286 RVLTLQRRQQEQE

-305 MRERAEQAQQ
+305 MRERAEQAQNQ
-315 QEAEA
+315 AEQAQRQEAEA
-320 KAQAEQESR
+320 KAQAAEEAR
-329 QREQAERDRQTT
+329 QREQADRDRQSA

-363 AQQQTAQSQAQQAQL
+363 AQQQAAQLQAQQAE
-378 AAQQA
+378 
-383 DQARAQAEQAR
+383 QARAQADQAR

-418 RESARGLIA
+418 RESARGLIV
-427 DMPDVLFDTGQ
+427 DMPDVLFDTAK

-473 GGVDFNQQ
+473 GGVEYNQQ
-481 LSEKRAAAVRDF
+481 LSEKRAAAVREF

-538 IGTTAGVANP
+538 IGTTVGAANP
-548 AQPATSVPNVPA
+548 AQSASGVPVAPA
-560 GATTQPTNVPPA
+560 GTANQPAMAPPPNSNPPA
-572 TSNPKATPAAPP
+572 TP
-584 NNQPQSLPP
+584 NNQPQPP

>member
-1 MPDSVRGVWFMRKSL
+1 MRKSFL
-16 FSLAVP
+16 SLAAVS

-30 QQPDANQQQTTSVEP
+30 QQPDTDQQQTTSVEP

-64 NYRHHSGATSVDFR
+64 NYRHHSGATSLDFR

-92 ESRTGRIEINADFE
+92 ESRTGRIEINVDFE
-106 HLRPSRNLAPEYLT
+106 HLRRSQTLAPEYLT

-129 GRPVSLGEIVPENGK
+129 GRAVSLGEIVPENGK
-144 SSVRVSTDLQAFGV
+144 SSVGVSTDLQAFGL

-203 YTVDITAAKLPSSTA
+203 YTVDITAAKLPSTTA
-218 NPKTPNDLLQARN
+218 DPKTPNDLLQARN

-238 EGGDRYAA
+238 EGGDHYAA

-261 YLRREQSGKAI
+261 YLRRKQSGKAI

-305 MRERAEQAQQ
+305 MRERAEQAQK

-320 KAQAEQESR
+320 KAQAEQETL
-329 QREQAERDRQTT
+329 QREQAERDRQTA
-341 EQAKADADRAR
+341 EQARADADRAR
-352 QEAEAAKADAL
+352 QEA
-363 AQQQTAQSQAQQAQL
+363 QSQ
-378 AAQQA
+378 AQQA

-399 EKEQTRA
+399 EKEQARA

-418 RESARGLIA
+418 RESARGLIV
-427 DMPDVLFDTGQ
+427 DMPDVLFDTGK

-481 LSEKRAAAVRDF
+481 LSEKRASAVRDF
-493 LVQQGVKSTDI
+493 LVQQGVKSTDV

-519 TATGRQLNRRVDLV
+519 TAAGRQLNRRVDLV

-538 IGTTAGVANP
+538 IGTTAGMANP
-548 AQPATSVPNVPA
+548 AQPATTVPNVAA
-560 GATTQPTNVPPA
+560 GTVNRTQPANVPPA
-572 TSNPKATPAAPP
+572 SNNPQANPATPP
-584 NNQPQSLPP
+584 NNQQTLPP

>member
-1 MPDSVRGVWFMRKSL
+1 MRKS
-16 FSLAVP
+16 FVSLAAVSL
-22 FLSAALFA
+22 LSAALFA
-30 QQPDANQQQTTSVEP
+30 QQPDTDQQQATSVEP

-64 NYRHHSGATSVDFR
+64 NYRHHSGATSLDFR

-92 ESRTGRIEINADFE
+92 ESRTGRIEINVDFE
-106 HLRPSRNLAPEYLT
+106 HLRRSQNLAPEYLT

-144 SSVRVSTDLQAFGV
+144 SSVGVSTDLQAFGL

-203 YTVDITAAKLPSSTA
+203 YTVDITAAKLPSTTA
-218 NPKTPNDLLQARN
+218 DAKTPNDLLQARN

-238 EGGDRYAA
+238 EGADRYAA

-261 YLRREQSGKAI
+261 YLGRKQSGKAI

-320 KAQAEQESR
+320 KAQAGQETL
-329 QREQAERDRQTT
+329 QREQAERDRQTA
-341 EQAKADADRAR
+341 EQARADADRAR
-352 QEAEAAKADAL
+352 QKAEAAKADAL
-363 AQQQTAQSQAQQAQL
+363 AQQQAAQSQ
-378 AAQQA
+378 AQQA

-394 LQAEQ
+394 LRAEQ
-399 EKEQTRA
+399 EKEQARA

-418 RESARGLIA
+418 RESARGLIV
-427 DMPDVLFDTGQ
+427 DMPDVLFDTGK

-481 LSEKRAAAVRDF
+481 LSEKRASAVRDF
-493 LVQQGVKSTDI
+493 LVQQGVKSTDV

-538 IGTTAGVANP
+538 IGTTAGMANP

-560 GATTQPTNVPPA
+560 GTVNRTQPANVPPA
-572 TSNPKATPAAPP
+572 SNNPQANPATPP
-584 NNQPQSLPP
+584 NNQQALPP

>member
-1 MPDSVRGVWFMRKSL
+1 MRKSFL
-16 FSLAVP
+16 SLAAVP

-64 NYRHHSGATSVDFR
+64 NYRHHSGATSLDFR

-92 ESRTGRIEINADFE
+92 ESRTGRIEINVDFE
-106 HLRPSRNLAPEYLT
+106 HLRRSQNLAPEYLT

-144 SSVRVSTDLQAFGV
+144 SSVGVSTDLQAFGL

-186 GWEQPIDT
+186 GWEQPIDA
-194 KFDVVERGQ
+194 KFDVLERGQ
-203 YTVDITAAKLPSSTA
+203 YTVDITAAKLPSITA
-218 NPKTPNDLLQARN
+218 DPKTPNDLLQARN

-238 EGGDRYAA
+238 EGADHYAA

-261 YLRREQSGKAI
+261 YLRRKQGNKAI
-272 STVARGATQAAEDA
+272 STVARGAAQSAEDA

-320 KAQAEQESR
+320 KAQAEQETLQR
-329 QREQAERDRQTT
+329 QQADRDRQTA
-341 EQAKADADRAR
+341 EQARADADRAR

-363 AQQQTAQSQAQQAQL
+363 AQQQAAQSQAQ
-378 AAQQA
+378 
-383 DQARAQAEQAR
+383 QAEQAR

-399 EKEQTRA
+399 EKEQARA

-418 RESARGLIA
+418 RESARGLIV
-427 DMPDVLFDTGQ
+427 DMPDVLFDTGK

-473 GGVDFNQQ
+473 GGVEYNQQ
-481 LSEKRAAAVRDF
+481 LSEKRAAAVREF

-504 ESRGFGMDQPVATNA
+504 QSRGFGMDQPVATNA

-538 IGTTAGVANP
+538 IGTTAGMANP

-560 GATTQPTNVPPA
+560 GTVNQTQPANVPPA
-572 TSNPKATPAAPP
+572 SNNPQANPATPP
-584 NNQPQSLPP
+584 NNQQALPP

>member
-1 MPDSVRGVWFMRKSL
+1 MRKS
-16 FSLAVP
+16 FVSLAAVSL
-22 FLSAALFA
+22 LSAALFA
-30 QQPDANQQQTTSVEP
+30 QQPDTDQQQATSVEP

-64 NYRHHSGATSVDFR
+64 NYRHHSGATSLDFR

-92 ESRTGRIEINADFE
+92 ESRTGRIEINVDFE

-144 SSVRVSTDLQAFGV
+144 SSVGVSTDLQAFGL

-203 YTVDITAAKLPSSTA
+203 YTVDITAAKLPSTTA
-218 NPKTPNDLLQARN
+218 DSKTPNDLLQARN

-261 YLRREQSGKAI
+261 YLRRKQSGKAI
-272 STVARGATQAAEDA
+272 STVARGATQVAEDA

-320 KAQAEQESR
+320 KAQAEQETLQR
-329 QREQAERDRQTT
+329 QQADRDRQTA
-341 EQAKADADRAR
+341 EQARADADRAR

-363 AQQQTAQSQAQQAQL
+363 AQQQAAQSQ
-378 AAQQA
+378 AQQA

-394 LQAEQ
+394 LRAEQ
-399 EKEQTRA
+399 EKEQARA

-418 RESARGLIA
+418 RESARGLIV
-427 DMPDVLFDTGQ
+427 DMPDVLFDTGK
-438 YTLKPGARERLAKV
+438 YSLKPGARERLAKV

-481 LSEKRAAAVRDF
+481 LSEKRASAVRDF
-493 LVQQGVKSTDI
+493 LVQQGVKSTDV

-538 IGTTAGVANP
+538 IGTTAGTANP
-548 AQPATSVPNVPA
+548 TQPATSVPNVPA
-560 GATTQPTNVPPA
+560 GTVNRTQPANVPPA
-572 TSNPKATPAAPP
+572 SNNPQANPVTPP

>member
-305 MRERAEQAQQ
+305 MRERAEQAEQ

-427 DMPDVLFDTGQ
+427 DMPDVLFDTGK

-572 TSNPKATPAAPP
+572 TSNPEATPATPP